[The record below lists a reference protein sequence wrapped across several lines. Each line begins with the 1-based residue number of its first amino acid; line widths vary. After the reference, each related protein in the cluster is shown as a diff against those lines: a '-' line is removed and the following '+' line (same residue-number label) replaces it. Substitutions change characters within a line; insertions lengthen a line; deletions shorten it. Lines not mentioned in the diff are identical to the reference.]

1 MKKILLI
8 CTVSVILFAF
18 CSCGKTGEIKLVS
31 ANGNNGAE
39 TEKGITSKIAQSV
52 SDVIEKTTE
61 LLESASDST
70 TDRETGSWFS
80 TTRPTTTT
88 TTRASTTRPSTTTTT
103 RPSTTEPTT
112 QTTTVTT
119 TRAGD
124 RFNFTTT
131 DVDGNT
137 VSLSDYSN
145 AKVIMINMWETWCGP
160 CVNEMP
166 DLQRLYT
173 NYKSRG
179 FLILG
184 ATASEKSEIR
194 STVRSL
200 GVTYPII
207 MRNYQFNKFDTGYV
221 PTTVFIDGDGYVLS
235 SEPYVGGRSYA
246 EWERI
251 LLSYLK

>member
-1 MKKILLI
+1 MVL
-8 CTVSVILFAF
+8 
-18 CSCGKTGEIKLVS
+18 
-31 ANGNNGAE
+31 
-39 TEKGITSKIAQSV
+39 
-52 SDVIEKTTE
+52 
-61 LLESASDST
+61 
-70 TDRETGSWFS
+70 
-80 TTRPTTTT
+80 TTRPTTT

>member
-31 ANGNNGAE
+31 ANGNNDAE

-80 TTRPTTTT
+80 TT
-88 TTRASTTRPSTTTTT
+88 TTT
-103 RPSTTEPTT
+103 RPSTTETTT